1 MRINVLKQNIKD
13 QAVLDKGL
21 SLAKQLCA
29 TIGLTLDFTQ
39 FETTK
44 QFTSLP
50 FSNETNK
57 NGYCI
62 NGTEIF
68 IEGKSKQPADLYLL
82 IYDADKIT
90 PKPTNPAEIGLA
102 ISIPIQWYS
111 GHAEVLSEYI
121 LHEISHY
128 FFQGSGKKDLTHLKY
143 DPMWKGVFNQKSNET
158 YYLFLLKDFVT
169 MPTYKYFKPSEIVGL
184 KPELVALLDQAR
196 GIAGIPFKINS
207 GFRTVEQNK
216 KVGGVPNSAHLTGEA
231 VDLSSI
237 DSQSRMKIVKA
248 LLQVGFNRIEVAV
261 KHVHCD
267 ISKTLPQNVMVLSQD
282 N

>member
-13 QAVLDKGL
+13 QVVLDKGL

-50 FSNETNK
+50 FSNETNS

-82 IYDADKIT
+82 IYDWDKIT

-102 ISIPIQWYS
+102 ISIPIQWYA

-121 LHEISHY
+121 LHEISHF

-143 DPMWKGVFNQKSNET
+143 DPIWKGVFNQKSNET

-184 KPELVALLDQAR
+184 KPELVEMLDKAR
-196 GIAGIPFKINS
+196 EIAGVPFVIGS
-207 GFRTVEQNK
+207 GLRTQEHNK
-216 KVGGVPNSAHLTGEA
+216 EVGGVENSAHLTGEA
-231 VDLSSI
+231 TDIKCPNSVNRLK
-237 DSQSRMKIVKA
+237 MLKA
-248 LLQVGFNRIEVAV
+248 FIQVGFNRIGIG
-261 KHVHCD
+261 KDFIHVD
-267 ISKTLPQNVMVLSQD
+267 ISKTLPNEVCWTYYK
-282 N
+282 